1 MVVLVRNEHFETH
14 ESGDAIFTILALFK
28 KTLGK
33 NLQSLV
39 INWSSAVIVMVTP
52 SLPQRGR
59 HSKGSTPLIPISEI
73 LIERL
78 N

>member
-1 MVVLVRNEHFETH
+1 MVVIVRNEQFETH
-14 ESGDAIFTILALFK
+14 EYGDAIFTILALFK

-52 SLPQRGR
+52 CLPHFGNSHRTAEL
-59 HSKGSTPLIPISEI
+59 KI
-73 LIERL
+73 
-78 N
+78 